1 MRRRLAWLAGMW
13 LSCVCLAPKA
23 AEALDAYWRL
33 DQYLAAHPEQAQD
46 TETLKR
52 LVRNAPQ
59 PAHLQQDQPV
69 RIALIS
75 PGGQASDYWR
85 RNRLALERRLTMLG
99 LNYQL
104 LAYDQAPE
112 QDERQQTRQ
121 LVDALAADPDY
132 LIYTLDTQ
140 AQRKYIARLLNRPR
154 PKLILQNI
162 TTPLKDWETRP
173 PLLYVG
179 FDHQRGSRLLADYF
193 RRQAANRA
201 HFDYA
206 MLYRHPGYVSTSRGE
221 TFINQMQ
228 MQPNSRL
235 QLSFYTHSDRASARR
250 AALSALEQY
259 PQLDLLFAC
268 ATDTALGALDAIKQK
283 GLLGRVLVNGWG
295 GGTQELAALAR
306 GELAATVMRINDDAG
321 VAMAEAIQR
330 DLQGLPLPRVFAG
343 DLALITPTTP
353 KTVLEGLQE
362 RAFRYSDMR
371 QE

>member
-23 AEALDAYWRL
+23 AEELDAYWRL

-104 LAYDQAPE
+104 QAYDQAPE

-235 QLSFYTHSDRASARR
+235 QLSLTPIRIGHRPGGRPCRPWSNTLSWICCLPVPPTRPWGPWMPSSRRGCWAGYWSTAGAVALRSWRPWPVASWR
-250 AALSALEQY
+250 
-259 PQLDLLFAC
+259 
-268 ATDTALGALDAIKQK
+268 
-283 GLLGRVLVNGWG
+283 
-295 GGTQELAALAR
+295 
-306 GELAATVMRINDDAG
+306 
-321 VAMAEAIQR
+321 
-330 DLQGLPLPRVFAG
+330 PL
-343 DLALITPTTP
+343 
-353 KTVLEGLQE
+353 
-362 RAFRYSDMR
+362 
-371 QE
+371 

>member
-59 PAHLQQDQPV
+59 PAHLQQDKPV

-104 LAYDQAPE
+104 QAYDQAPE

-206 MLYRHPGYVSTSRGE
+206 MLYRHPGYVSTSRGDLY
-221 TFINQMQ
+221 
-228 MQPNSRL
+228 QPDADAAQQPAAAILLHPFGSGIGP
-235 QLSFYTHSDRASARR
+235 AGGPVGPGAIPSAG
-250 AALSALEQY
+250 SAVCLCHRHGPRGPGCHQAE
-259 PQLDLLFAC
+259 
-268 ATDTALGALDAIKQK
+268 GAVGPGTGQR
-283 GLLGRVLVNGWG
+283 LGRWHSGAG
-295 GGTQELAALAR
+295 GPGPWRAGGHR
-306 GELAATVMRINDDAG
+306 DAH
-321 VAMAEAIQR
+321 Q
-330 DLQGLPLPRVFAG
+330 
-343 DLALITPTTP
+343 
-353 KTVLEGLQE
+353 
-362 RAFRYSDMR
+362 
-371 QE
+371 